1 MLQAKTPALKGESE
15 AAGVG
20 KFGVFRFGVDV
31 VVQFQL
37 TGGEHD
43 DVLRIFRM
51 HQDLLRMRDH
61 MFFIKRGQRLFFRLP
76 ERVCFRQRRDQI
88 GFQRPVR

>member
-31 VVQFQL
+31 VVQLQL

-51 HQDLLRMRDH
+51 HQDLLRMRNH
-61 MFFIKRGQRLFFRLP
+61 MFSASAGSGCSSACQNGCASGSAGIR
-76 ERVCFRQRRDQI
+76 
-88 GFQRPVR
+88 